1 MNDCIFCK
9 IASGEIPAKVV
20 FQDDHVFA
28 FHDINPVAPVHILV
42 IPKKHLASLSEADPG
57 DQELLG
63 RVLAGAIKAAEI
75 AGVSKTGF
83 RTVINTGKSAG
94 QSVFHLHAHVI
105 GGKEQ
110 GWPP

>member
-1 MNDCIFCK
+1 MDDCIFCK

-57 DQELLG
+57 DQELLW
-63 RVLAGAIKAAEI
+63 RVLAGAKKAAEI

-94 QSVFHLHAHVI
+94 QSVYHLHAHVI